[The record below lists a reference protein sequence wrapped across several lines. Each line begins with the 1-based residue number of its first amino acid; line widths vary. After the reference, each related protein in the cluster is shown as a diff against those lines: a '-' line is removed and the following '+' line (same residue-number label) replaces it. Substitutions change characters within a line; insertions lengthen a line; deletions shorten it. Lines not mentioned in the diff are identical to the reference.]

1 MKKKKNIF
9 IALFVGF
16 TLLIV
21 SLSVYFYQLYFS
33 PNFLLEQEEG
43 DLFIPNN
50 ATFETVMD
58 SLRNRRYIHEEVSFR
73 FVART
78 MGYWENVKPGRYVLK
93 KRMNNITVVK
103 MLLKGEQVPVKIIF
117 NNARTLEDLAPK
129 ICRFI
134 SVSPDEFLGITHDEK
149 LLAEL
154 GFTRQTLPA
163 MFIPNTYFV
172 YWNITPLELMQRM
185 KREYDKFW
193 HDERQK
199 KAQRLN
205 MSLTE
210 ISTLA
215 SIVEAETKN
224 ENEKPIVAGLYI
236 NRLRKGMLLQSDP
249 TVVFA
254 VGDFGIKRVLS
265 QHLKID
271 SPYNTYKYKGLP
283 PGPINIPSIS
293 SIDAVLNYE
302 NHDYLYMCAKED
314 FSGTHYFSKTIEQ
327 HTQYARKYRRA
338 LNKRGVYN

>member
-1 MKKKKNIF
+1 MKKRNIF
-9 IALFVGF
+9 IAIFVGF
-16 TLLIV
+16 TLLVV
-21 SLSVYFYQLYFS
+21 SLSVYFYQIYFS

-43 DLFIPNN
+43 DLFIPNG

-58 SLRNRRYIHEEVSFR
+58 SLRNRRYVHEEVSFR
-73 FVART
+73 FVSRAL
-78 MGYWENVKPGRYVLK
+78 GYWENVKPGRYVLK

-103 MLLKGEQVPVKIIF
+103 LLLSGEQVPVKVIF

-134 SVSPDEFLGITHDEK
+134 AVAPHEFLAITKDEK
-149 LLAEL
+149 LLTEL
-154 GFTRQTLPA
+154 GFTPQTLPA

-172 YWNITPLELMQRM
+172 YWNITPVELMQRM

-193 HDERQK
+193 TEERRA
-199 KAQRLN
+199 KAQQLN
-205 MSLTE
+205 MSLTD

-215 SIVEAETKN
+215 SIVEAETKA
-224 ENEKPIVAGLYI
+224 ESEKPTVAGLYI
-236 NRLRKGMLLQSDP
+236 NRLQKGMLLQSDP

-254 VGDFGIKRVLS
+254 VGDFGIKRVLN
-265 QHLKID
+265 QHLQID

-302 NHDYLYMCAKED
+302 KHEYLYMCAKED
-314 FSGTHYFSKTIEQ
+314 FSGTHYFSKTLEQ
-327 HTQYARKYRRA
+327 HNQYARKYRKA
-338 LNKRGVYN
+338 LSKRNVYK